1 MNSLRSRLQRLMN
14 KKHLDNKEQRELE
27 SYAAEIKEMLKE
39 YNIDPEQHDFSDWKG
54 IMKAWAIG
62 LDAYLL
68 TKYVDKAGNP
78 IPAEVIKKELE
89 QNNNNI

>member
-1 MNSLRSRLQRLMN
+1 LITKNNGSL
-14 KKHLDNKEQRELE
+14 
-27 SYAAEIKEMLKE
+27 
-39 YNIDPEQHDFSDWKG
+39 
-54 IMKAWAIG
+54 KATPQKC